1 MFIHGP
7 KVPGRERLSRPL
19 ATAELEHRFAEL
31 QECRLHY
38 VTRGEGKPLLFLHGF
53 PQFWFLWRRQLDDL
67 GRDHAVYAPDLRG
80 YNLSCRPEEVE
91 DYRMR
96 HLLADVHG
104 LVEHLEVA
112 PLTLV
117 GHDWGGIVAWAFALK
132 YPEMLDRLVIIDG
145 PPPFTWNRDLRESP
159 KQRDAVNYML
169 EFSKPSPEPEEMLAA
184 NDFALMDNLMLR
196 IGGRGAQISD
206 AERAIY
212 HEAWAQP
219 GALRGGL
226 NYYRA
231 ARMGE
236 QVAAGG
242 VPEEYAAKIT
252 SQTVN
257 VPTLVI
263 WGENDAALLP
273 SLTRGLSEWV
283 PQLRVEIVSGAGHWV
298 PYERPDE
305 VNRLIREFLD

>member
-1 MFIHGP
+1 MSAPEITTIGD
-7 KVPGRERLSRPL
+7 GDL
-19 ATAELEHRFAEL
+19 AVDVTDHYAELSESTI
-31 QECRLHY
+31 HY
-38 VTRGEGKPLLFLHGF
+38 VSRGEGKPILFLHGF
-53 PQFWFLWRRQLDDL
+53 PQFWFLWRHQLADL
-67 GRDHAVYAPDLRG
+67 GQDHAVYAADMRG
-80 YNLSCRPEEVE
+80 YNLSSKPADPEA
-91 DYRMR
+91 YRMR
-96 HLLADVHG
+96 HLLTDLSD
-104 LVEHLEVA
+104 LVEELWVA

-117 GHDWGGIVAWAFALK
+117 GHDWGGIVSWAFALK
-132 YPEMLDRLVIIDG
+132 LPDLLERLVIIDG

-169 EFSKPSPEPEEMLAA
+169 EFSKASPGPEDMLSA
-184 NDFALMDNLMLR
+184 NGFSLMDDLLLR
-196 IGGRGAQISD
+196 IGGRGAQLSD
-206 AERAIY
+206 EDRAVY

-242 VPEEYAAKIT
+242 VPEEYASKIT
-252 SQTVN
+252 SQTVD

-283 PQLRVEIVSGAGHWV
+283 PEVRVEIVSGAGHWV

-305 VNRLIREFLD
+305 VNRLIREFVTH

>member
-1 MFIHGP
+1 VADDLHHHF
-7 KVPGRERLSRPL
+7 
-19 ATAELEHRFAEL
+19 ADLES
-31 QECRLHY
+31 CRLHY
-38 VTRGEGKPLLFLHGF
+38 VSRGEGKPLLFLHGF
-53 PQFWFLWRRQLDDL
+53 PQFWFLWREQLADL
-67 GRDHAVYAPDLRG
+67 GDDHAVYAADMRG
-80 YNLSCRPEEVE
+80 YNLSCKPEDPEA
-91 DYRMR
+91 YRMR
-96 HLLADVHG
+96 YLLGDLLG
-104 LVEHLEVA
+104 LVRKLDLA

-117 GHDWGGIVAWAFALK
+117 GHDWGGIVSWAFALK
-132 YPEMLDRLVIIDG
+132 YPEMLERLVVIDA

-159 KQRDAVNYML
+159 KQRDAVNYMV
-169 EFSKPSPEPEEMLAA
+169 EFSKPSPEPEELFAA
-184 NDFALMDNLMLR
+184 NDFALMDDLVVR
-196 IGGRGAQISD
+196 IGGEGAALSD
-206 AERAIY
+206 AERAVY

-242 VPEEYAAKIT
+242 VPEEYARKLT
-252 SQTVN
+252 SQTVE

-283 PQLRVEIVSGAGHWV
+283 PRLRVEIVPDAGHWV
-298 PYERPDE
+298 PYERPDV
-305 VNRLIREFLD
+305 VNGLIRDFVAT

>member
-1 MFIHGP
+1 VTAAPETTTVGE
-7 KVPGRERLSRPL
+7 GTL
-19 ATAELEHRFAEL
+19 AAEVTHHFADL
-31 QECRLHY
+31 DECRLHY
-38 VTRGEGKPLLFLHGF
+38 VRRGEGKPMLFLHGF
-53 PQFWFLWRRQLDDL
+53 PQFWFLWRRQLADL
-67 GRDHAVYAPDLRG
+67 GRDHAVYAPDMRG
-80 YNLSCRPEEVE
+80 YNLSCRPEEIE
-91 DYRMR
+91 AYRMR
-96 HLLADVHG
+96 HLLADIRG
-104 LVEHLEVA
+104 LVDELELA

-117 GHDWGGIVAWAFALK
+117 GHDWGGIVSWAFALK
-132 YPEMLDRLVIIDG
+132 HPEVLEKLVIIDG

-159 KQRDAVNYML
+159 KQRNAVNYML
-169 EFSKPSPEPEEMLAA
+169 EFSKPSPEPEEMMAA
-184 NDFALMDNLMLR
+184 NGFSLMDNLMVR
-196 IGGRGAQISD
+196 IGGAGAKLTD
-206 AERAIY
+206 EERAIY

-242 VPEEYAAKIT
+242 VPEEYASKIT

-263 WGENDAALLP
+263 WGENDTALLP

-283 PQLRVEIVSGAGHWV
+283 PELRVEIVPGAGHWV

-305 VNRLIREFLD
+305 VNALIRDFVAS

>member
-1 MFIHGP
+1 MTAPETTTVGE
-7 KVPGRERLSRPL
+7 GTL
-19 ATAELEHRFAEL
+19 AVEVSHQFAEL
-31 QECRLHY
+31 SECRMHY
-38 VTRGEGKPLLFLHGF
+38 VRRGEGKPILFLHGF
-53 PQFWFLWRRQLDDL
+53 PQFWFLWRRQLADL
-67 GRDHAVYAPDLRG
+67 GGDHAVYAPDMRG
-80 YNLSCRPEEVE
+80 YNLSCKPEDAEA
-91 DYRMR
+91 YRMR
-96 HLLADVHG
+96 HLLTDIRE
-104 LVEHLEVA
+104 LVEQLELA

-117 GHDWGGIVAWAFALK
+117 GHDWGGIVSWAFALK
-132 YPEMLDRLVIIDG
+132 YPELLERLVIVDG

-184 NDFALMDNLMLR
+184 NDFSLMDNLLLR
-196 IGGRGAQISD
+196 IGGRGAQLSD
-206 AERAIY
+206 AERAAY
-212 HEAWAQP
+212 HEAWGQP

-283 PQLRVEIVSGAGHWV
+283 PELRVEIVPGAGHWV

-305 VNRLIREFLD
+305 VNRLIREFVD

>member
-1 MFIHGP
+1 VADDLHDHF
-7 KVPGRERLSRPL
+7 
-19 ATAELEHRFAEL
+19 ADLES
-31 QECRLHY
+31 CRLHY
-38 VTRGEGKPLLFLHGF
+38 VSRGEGKPLLFLHGF
-53 PQFWFLWRRQLDDL
+53 PQFWFLWREQLADL
-67 GRDHAVYAPDLRG
+67 GDDHAVYAADMRG
-80 YNLSCRPEEVE
+80 YNLSCKPEDPEA
-91 DYRMR
+91 YRMR
-96 HLLADVHG
+96 HLLSDVLG
-104 LVEHLEVA
+104 LVRELHLA

-117 GHDWGGIVAWAFALK
+117 GHDWGGIVSWAFALK
-132 YPEMLDRLVIIDG
+132 YPEMLERLVVIDA

-159 KQRDAVNYML
+159 KQRDAVNYMV
-169 EFSKPSPEPEEMLAA
+169 EFSKPSPEPEELFAA
-184 NDFALMDNLMLR
+184 NDFALMDDLVVR
-196 IGGRGAQISD
+196 IGGEGAALSD
-206 AERAIY
+206 AERAVY

-242 VPEEYAAKIT
+242 VPEEYARKLT
-252 SQTVN
+252 SQTVE

-283 PQLRVEIVSGAGHWV
+283 PRLRVEIVPDAGHWV
-298 PYERPDE
+298 PYERPDV
-305 VNRLIREFLD
+305 VNGLIRDFVAS

>member
-1 MFIHGP
+1 
-7 KVPGRERLSRPL
+7 VAARLQDHY
-19 ATAELEHRFAEL
+19 ADLED
-31 QECRLHY
+31 CRIHY
-38 VTRGEGKPLLFLHGF
+38 VSRGQGAPLLFLHGF
-53 PQFWFLWRRQLDDL
+53 PQFWFLWREQLADL
-67 GRDHAVYAPDLRG
+67 GEDHAVYAPDMRG
-80 YNLSCRPEEVE
+80 FNLSCKPEDPEA
-91 DYRMR
+91 YRMR
-96 HLLADVHG
+96 HLLADV
-104 LVEHLEVA
+104 VELINVLELTD
-112 PLTLV
+112 LTLV
-117 GHDWGGIVAWAFALK
+117 GHDWGGIVSWAFALK
-132 YPEMLDRLVIIDG
+132 YPEMIERLVIIDA

-159 KQRDAVNYML
+159 KQRDAVNYMVEL
-169 EFSKPSPEPEEMLAA
+169 SKPSPEPEEMLAA
-184 NDFALMDNLMLR
+184 NDFSMMDDIMLR
-196 IGGRGAQISD
+196 IGGREARLSD
-206 AERAIY
+206 ADRRVY

-252 SQTVN
+252 SQTLE

-283 PQLRVEIVSGAGHWV
+283 PQVRVEIVPGAGHWV
-298 PYERPDE
+298 PYERPDQ
-305 VNRLIREFLD
+305 VNRLIREFVDQ

>member
-1 MFIHGP
+1 MGD
-7 KVPGRERLSRPL
+7 
-19 ATAELEHRFAEL
+19 EL
-31 QECRLHY
+31 QDHFADLEGCRIHY
-38 VTRGEGKPLLFLHGF
+38 VSRGEGKPILFLHGF
-53 PQFWFLWRRQLDDL
+53 PQFWFLWREQLADL

-80 YNLSCRPEEVE
+80 YNLSCKPEDPEA
-91 DYRMR
+91 YRMR
-96 HLLADVHG
+96 HLLGDVVG
-104 LVEHLEVA
+104 LIRDLEIS

-117 GHDWGGIVAWAFALK
+117 GHDWGGIVSWAFALK
-132 YPEMLDRLVIIDG
+132 YPEMLERLVIIDA

-159 KQRDAVNYML
+159 KQRDAVNYMVEL
-169 EFSKPSPEPEEMLAA
+169 SKPSPEPEEMLAA
-184 NDFALMDNLMLR
+184 NDFSMMDDVMLR
-196 IGGRGAQISD
+196 IGGAQARLSD
-206 AERAIY
+206 ADRAVY

-226 NYYRA
+226 NYYRS

-252 SQTVN
+252 SQTVE

-283 PQLRVEIVSGAGHWV
+283 PDLRVEIVPGAGHWV
-298 PYERPDE
+298 PYERPE
-305 VNRLIREFLD
+305 VVNSLIRDFIDR

>member
-1 MFIHGP
+1 MRNP
-7 KVPGRERLSRPL
+7 CLVESL
-19 ATAELEHRFAEL
+19 TELGL
-31 QECRLHY
+31 QHEYTDLEDCRIHY
-38 VTRGEGKPLLFLHGF
+38 VTRGEGKPILFLHGF
-53 PQFWFLWRRQLDDL
+53 PQFWYLWRRQLEDL
-67 GRDHAVYAPDLRG
+67 GGDHTVYAPDMRG
-80 YNLSCRPEEVE
+80 YNLSCRPDEVE
-91 DYRMR
+91 AYRMR
-96 HLLADVHG
+96 HLLADTRQ
-104 LVEHLEVA
+104 LVERLGIA
-112 PLTLV
+112 PFTLV

-132 YPEMLDRLVIIDG
+132 YPDLLDRLVVIDG

-184 NDFALMDNLMLR
+184 NDFSLMDDLMRR
-196 IGGRGAQISD
+196 IGGRGGELSD
-206 AERAIY
+206 AERAAY
-212 HEAWAQP
+212 HEAWSQP

-242 VPEEYAAKIT
+242 VPEDYAAKIT

-263 WGENDAALLP
+263 WGANDAALLP
-273 SLTRGLSEWV
+273 TLTRGLSEWV
-283 PQLRVEIVSGAGHWV
+283 PRLRVEIVPGAGHWV
-298 PYERPDE
+298 PYEEPE
-305 VNRLIREFLD
+305 IVNSLIREFVGQ